1 MMKKGLLM
9 VNTGDGKGKTTAA
22 LGVMMRAWGR
32 GMRVCML
39 QFLKSGDADYGE
51 YETARRL
58 VLDIQPLGDGCTWS
72 SEDLEKTRQVNLQA
86 WETAQ
91 QRILSGEYDLI
102 VLDEFTHLL
111 HFEWLD
117 VQQTVDWIVNNKP
130 ANLHLIITGRYA
142 PQSLIT
148 AADLVTE
155 MVEIKH
161 PYKDQGLLSQPGID
175 R

>member
-1 MMKKGLLM
+1 MKKGLLI

-32 GMRVCML
+32 GMRMCML
-39 QFLKSGDADYGE
+39 QFLKSSNADYGE

-58 VLDIQPLGDGCTWS
+58 GLEIMPMGDGCTWS
-72 SEDLEKTRQVNLQA
+72 SDDLEKTRQINLRA
-86 WETAQ
+86 WEIAQ

-117 VQQTVDWIVNNKP
+117 VQKTVNWIVKNKP

-142 PQSLIT
+142 PQSLIS
-148 AADLVTE
+148 AADMVME

-161 PYKDQGLLSQPGID
+161 PYKDLGLLSQPGID